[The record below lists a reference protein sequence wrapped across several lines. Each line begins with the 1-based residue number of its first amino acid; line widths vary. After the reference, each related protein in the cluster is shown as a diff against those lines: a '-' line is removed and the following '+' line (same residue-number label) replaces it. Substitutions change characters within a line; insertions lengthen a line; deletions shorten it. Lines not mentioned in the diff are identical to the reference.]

1 MIRRLAL
8 ALALAAA
15 ARAADLPV
23 PPSSNP
29 EALRWYTQLKMH
41 YLPKES
47 GFLSII
53 AASEQLTEVHGKR
66 IPVQGQVFY
75 MLTSEL
81 PANYLH
87 WLESD
92 DTQILIEGGPVDYYV
107 FHPDGSAEKFTM
119 GRDVEHGQVLVIP
132 VHGGCYK
139 ALRLHPGASY
149 VLLANCLSPE
159 WTPDRV
165 RIGEGR
171 DFISR
176 YQGKAPWAT
185 EAFLRELIGTNWKP

>member
-1 MIRRLAL
+1 MPPAGNPQAL
-8 ALALAAA
+8 H
-15 ARAADLPV
+15 
-23 PPSSNP
+23 
-29 EALRWYTQLKMH
+29 WYSALKMH

-47 GFLSII
+47 GFLAII
-53 AASEQLTEVHGKR
+53 GASEQMTPVHGKS
-66 IPVQGQVFY
+66 IPVQGQVYY

-92 DTQILIEGGPVDYYV
+92 DTQILIDGGPVDYYV
-107 FHPDGSAEKFTM
+107 FHPDGRAEMFTL
-119 GRDVEHGQVLVIP
+119 GRDVEKGEVLVIP

-139 ALRLHPGASY
+139 ALRLHPGVPF

-165 RIGEGR
+165 RIGEGSA
-171 DFISR
+171 FIEK

-185 EAFLRELIGTNWKP
+185 AAFLRELIGPNWKP